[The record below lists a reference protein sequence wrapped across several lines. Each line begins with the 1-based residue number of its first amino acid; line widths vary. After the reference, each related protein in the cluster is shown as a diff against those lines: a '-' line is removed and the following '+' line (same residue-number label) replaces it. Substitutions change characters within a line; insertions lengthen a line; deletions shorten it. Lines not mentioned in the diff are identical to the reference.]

1 MNEGF
6 PIIMLAFSGMLLI
19 YAGLM
24 ALTKDYKM
32 LPLRMRQSVK
42 PKDSR
47 KYMTQLAKVIAVVA
61 AAPGLSGLLGFWNI
75 PVAVVILIGGI
86 ILAIWLGTRIMKD
99 ANR

>member
-6 PIIMLAFSGMLLI
+6 PIIMLAFSGMLLV

-47 KYMTQLAKVIAVVA
+47 KYMTHLAKVIAIVA

-75 PVAVVILIGGI
+75 PVAVVILIGGT

-99 ANR
+99 ANS

>member
-32 LPLRMRQSVK
+32 LPLRMRQSVE
-42 PKDSR
+42 PKDCR
-47 KYMTQLAKVIAVVA
+47 KYMTQLAKVIAIVA
-61 AAPGLSGLLGFWNI
+61 AVPGLSGLLGFWNI

-86 ILAIWLGTRIMKD
+86 ILAIWMGTRIMKD
-99 ANR
+99 ANL

>member
-6 PIIMLAFSGMLLI
+6 PIIMLAFSGMLLV

-47 KYMTQLAKVIAVVA
+47 KYMTQLAKVIAIVA

-75 PVAVVILIGGI
+75 PVAVVILIGGT

-99 ANR
+99 ANS